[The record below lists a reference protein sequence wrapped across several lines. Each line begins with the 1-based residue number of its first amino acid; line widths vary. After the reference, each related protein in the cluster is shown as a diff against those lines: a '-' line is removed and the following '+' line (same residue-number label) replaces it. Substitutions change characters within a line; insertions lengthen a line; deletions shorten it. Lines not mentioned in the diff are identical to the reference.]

1 MSLPGPEDSTGA
13 WSSDAF
19 VECGDPIRMRAGD
32 IGVDGVDGVMP
43 SSNVDDP
50 MWMRAGD
57 IGVDGVDGMGISRVI
72 GIDADG
78 LGVQHADIIETVG
91 GTILLNDEDLDLPS
105 GNAFVSS
112 SSFSSSSRASNDESD
127 DENTFVEVEQ
137 PKRAKKVKK
146 KARAKVHPDRPRSS
160 LSNEKSLRRLR
171 MNCGISQE
179 IVLVAHTPVDRAD
192 APPAGYMTLFE
203 NYFDQCLL

>member
-1 MSLPGPEDSTGA
+1 
-13 WSSDAF
+13 
-19 VECGDPIRMRAGD
+19 MRAGD

-57 IGVDGVDGMGISRVI
+57 IGVDGVDGVGISKVI

-105 GNAFVSS
+105 GNSFVSS
-112 SSFSSSSRASNDESD
+112 SSSSSGSQASNDESD

-146 KARAKVHPDRPRSS
+146 KASAKVHPDPPRSS

-171 MNCGISQE
+171 MNCGISEE
-179 IVLVAHTPVDRAD
+179 IVLVAPTPADRDD

-203 NYFDQCLL
+203 NYFDQCLLWLL